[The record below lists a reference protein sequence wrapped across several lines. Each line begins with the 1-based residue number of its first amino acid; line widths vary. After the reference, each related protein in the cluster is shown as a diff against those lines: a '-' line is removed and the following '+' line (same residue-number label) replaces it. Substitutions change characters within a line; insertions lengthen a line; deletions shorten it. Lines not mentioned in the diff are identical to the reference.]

1 MFGVRENRERIQE
14 RINWLILLQFAKLTC
29 SKTPYILAKSKTLK
43 WSKTTTIRRLE
54 NVLMSIRRCTKKR
67 FLFVLGD
74 DNRR

>member
-14 RINWLILLQFAKLTC
+14 RINWLILLQFGKLTG
-29 SKTPYILAKSKTLK
+29 SKTPYILAQSKTLK

-67 FLFVLGD
+67 FLFVLED